1 MFEAGFNAG
10 SSKKIGEEAVQLSS
24 RLENDE
30 SNTVAAT
37 AAAAAA
43 AETEAEAAASLIRH
57 ETR

>member
-37 AAAAAA
+37 AAA
-43 AETEAEAAASLIRH
+43 ETEAEAEASLIRH

>member
-43 AETEAEAAASLIRH
+43 ETEAEAAASLIRH

>member
-10 SSKKIGEEAVQLSS
+10 SSKKIGEEVVQLSS

-37 AAAAAA
+37 AAA
-43 AETEAEAAASLIRH
+43 ETEAEA
-57 ETR
+57 

>member
-10 SSKKIGEEAVQLSS
+10 SSKKIGEEVVQLSS

-37 AAAAAA
+37 AAAAA
-43 AETEAEAAASLIRH
+43 ETEAEAAASLIRH

>member
-30 SNTVAAT
+30 SNTVAA
-37 AAAAAA
+37 AAA

>member
-30 SNTVAAT
+30 SNTVAA
-37 AAAAAA
+37 AAAA
-43 AETEAEAAASLIRH
+43 AETEAEA
-57 ETR
+57 